1 MPTKIVQIN
10 TTCGVGSTG
19 KIAVSIS
26 ELLTDRGIENNIL
39 FSTATNGYGLG
50 IACGKPGYT
59 KIQALKSRILGNYGF
74 NSHAE
79 TKRIIAELER
89 LSPSVVLLHNLHGH
103 DCNLEMLFSY
113 FRQKQT
119 KLVWVFHDC
128 WTFTGYCTHFT
139 YAKCDRW
146 KNACHHCTQ
155 RKQFSWFF
163 DRSATLYQRKKALFS
178 ELDLTIVTPSQ
189 WLADLVMQS
198 FLKEYPVK
206 VIHNGIDLSVFRPTP
221 SDFREKYHI
230 PEEKFV
236 LLGVAFG
243 WGKRKGLDVFVE
255 LTRRLDPEKY
265 QIVLVG
271 TDDAVDKTLPK
282 NILSI
287 HRTQNQQE
295 LAEVYT
301 AADLFVNP
309 TREDNYPTVNMEA
322 IACGTPVVTFD
333 TGGSPESVDE
343 GTGVV
348 VECDDV
354 DAMEQEI
361 IRISHTSPF
370 DTDTCVSKAKSF
382 DGAARF
388 EEYLNLLVKT

>member
-74 NSHAE
+74 NSHVE

-119 KLVWVFHDC
+119 KLVWVFPDC

-189 WLADLVMQS
+189 WLADLVKQS

-230 PEEKFV
+230 PQDKFV

-243 WGKRKGLDVFVE
+243 WGRRKGLDVFVE
-255 LTRRLDPEKY
+255 LSRRLDPEKY

-271 TDDAVDKTLPK
+271 TDDAVDKNLPE

-348 VECDDV
+348 VDCDDV
-354 DAMEQEI
+354 DALEQKI
-361 IRISHTSPF
+361 IRISHISPF
-370 DTDTCVSKAKSF
+370 DTDNCIRKAKSF
-382 DGAARF
+382 DGTARF

>member
-50 IACGKPGYT
+50 IACGKPGNI
-59 KIQALKSRILGNYGF
+59 KLQALKSRIMGNYGF

-189 WLADLVMQS
+189 WLADLVKQS

-230 PEEKFV
+230 PQDKFV

-243 WGKRKGLDVFVE
+243 WGRRKGLDVFVE
-255 LTRRLDPEKY
+255 LSRRLDPEKY

-271 TDDAVDKTLPK
+271 TDDAVDKNLPE

-348 VECDDV
+348 VDCDDV
-354 DAMEQEI
+354 DALEQKI
-361 IRISHTSPF
+361 IRISHISPF
-370 DTDTCVSKAKSF
+370 DTDNCIRKAKSF

>member
-74 NSHAE
+74 NSHVE

-189 WLADLVMQS
+189 WLADLVKQS

-221 SDFREKYHI
+221 SDFREKYHL
-230 PEEKFV
+230 PQDKFV
-236 LLGVAFG
+236 LRGVAFG
-243 WGKRKGLDVFVE
+243 WGRRKGLDVFVE
-255 LTRRLDPEKY
+255 LSRRLDPEKY

-271 TDDAVDKTLPK
+271 TDDAVDKNLPE

-348 VECDDV
+348 VDCDDV
-354 DAMEQEI
+354 DALEQKI
-361 IRISHTSPF
+361 IRISHISPF
-370 DTDTCVSKAKSF
+370 DTDNCIRKAKSF
-382 DGAARF
+382 DGTARF

>member
-74 NSHAE
+74 NSHVE

-189 WLADLVMQS
+189 WLADLVKQS

-230 PEEKFV
+230 PQDKFV

-243 WGKRKGLDVFVE
+243 WGRRKGLDVFVE
-255 LTRRLDPEKY
+255 LSRRLDPEKY

-271 TDDAVDKTLPK
+271 TDDAVDKNLPE

-343 GTGVV
+343 STGVV
-348 VECDDV
+348 VDCDDV
-354 DAMEQEI
+354 DALEQKI
-361 IRISHTSPF
+361 IRISHISPF
-370 DTDTCVSKAKSF
+370 DTDNCIRKAKSF
-382 DGAARF
+382 DGTARF